1 MRYKVDETED
11 GLKGQEGSF
20 TSCSFWLV
28 STLVESV
35 SRPEP
40 DSCERL
46 LCCASPLG
54 LYAEEIDTET
64 GRHPGNFPQAF
75 TYLALINALL
85 HLIEGERAEEEEH
98 FGIAGPPPH

>member
-1 MRYKVDETED
+1 M
-11 GLKGQEGSF
+11 
-20 TSCSFWLV
+20 
-28 STLVESV
+28 

-85 HLIEGERAEEEEH
+85 HLIEGERAEEEDTSASPARPRTDQRHRREPT
-98 FGIAGPPPH
+98 ASPVPSD